1 MSDNVQPSH
10 ARSFPVLEVAIVL
23 VVLGII
29 ASIVG
34 PRRSRGAADPAAA
47 ARQTQEQ
54 VLAGRLKEMRAAI
67 AAYVDEHGGHAPDPD
82 RVVPQLTQY
91 SDWSGRTNPTKTSRF
106 IYGPYLREI
115 PDVPVGAKRGS
126 NSIGLPTEPRVAWT
140 YDSTM
145 GRVRAN
151 TGAGERDGAGRAYS
165 EY

>member
-1 MSDNVQPSH
+1 MSDNATTP
-10 ARSFPVLEVAIVL
+10 RPRGFPVLELAIVL

-67 AAYVDEHGGHAPDPD
+67 AAYVNEHGGHAPDPD

-91 SDWSGRTNPTKTSRF
+91 SDWSGRTNPTKTSRY
-106 IYGPYLREI
+106 IYGPYIREI
-115 PDVPVGAKRGS
+115 PAVPVGAKRGR
-126 NSIGLPTEPRVAWT
+126 NSIGLPTEPGVAWT
-140 YDSTM
+140 YDSTS
-145 GRVRAN
+145 GRIRAN
-151 TGAGERDGAGRAYS
+151 TAAGERDGAGRAYS